1 MFEVIMA
8 DNIFPNFIEKHE
20 SLDSR
25 VSILKRTRDMKE
37 KSCICTQIYK
47 KKKNGRWAVVVHTFE
62 PSMSEAETG
71 RSQ

>member
-1 MFEVIMA
+1 MA
-8 DNIFPNFIEKHE
+8 DNIFPNFIEKHK

-47 KKKNGRWAVVVHTFE
+47 KKKWALGGGGAHL
-62 PSMSEAETG
+62 
-71 RSQ
+71 

>member
-8 DNIFPNFIEKHE
+8 DNIFPNFIEKHK

-47 KKKNGRWAVVVHTFE
+47 KKNGRWAVVVHTFE